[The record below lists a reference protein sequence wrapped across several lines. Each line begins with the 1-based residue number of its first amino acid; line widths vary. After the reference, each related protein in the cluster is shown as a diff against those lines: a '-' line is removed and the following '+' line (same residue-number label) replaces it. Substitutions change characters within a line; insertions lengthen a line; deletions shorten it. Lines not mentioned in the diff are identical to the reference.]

1 MKKLI
6 LIAVLSTWSGMLHAQ
21 SEVDL
26 FRYSSLRQSPSARVA
41 GLGGAF
47 GALGGDIGGISLNPA
62 GLATFRKST
71 INLTP
76 GLVSQNSTGD
86 YLGNT
91 NSDSRSRLTM
101 NSVGFVFAKRPAAKG
116 SKWLQVNY
124 GFTLNR
130 ANNYVNAQRY
140 EGVNTNSSMV
150 DFFVN
155 EANQGNEFFPED
167 YPFSAGLAQQV
178 GLISSVVPGNN
189 ASAFNGI
196 VPAGAAVRQ
205 SEQIRSLGST
215 SDYNFSVAGNYDNK
229 LHVGGGISL
238 MSSSFNSTEIYSEFD
253 HMDTIFDF
261 KDFAYRRTLGVEM
274 DGFVL
279 RLGAVFQPIAWFRV
293 GLSYES
299 PTRYT
304 VSEDFRVD
312 LEANYDSVPTFASA
326 SSPLFRPFVYNYR
339 TTGRTTASA
348 AFLFAGKG
356 LISVDYDYVPYDEL
370 RVTALRNDQGSE
382 PWARNLNDRVAVL
395 FRTSNNIRVGGEYV
409 IGPLAVRAGYAFWGS
424 PYRADVNTG
433 GGDLSQRD
441 FSLGLGTRFDNFSLD
456 LSFVRAYWKS
466 YRSPYVVESLPEDG
480 VLFSNTRTLVQFSMG
495 FRLD

>member
-1 MKKLI
+1 MRKI
-6 LIAVLSTWSGMLHAQ
+6 VLIAVLTTWSGWLQAQ
-21 SEVDL
+21 TEIDL

-47 GALGGDIGGISLNPA
+47 GALGGDIGGLPLNPA

-71 INLTP
+71 ISLTP
-76 GLVSQNSTGD
+76 GLIAQSSKGD
-86 YLGNT
+86 YLGNSS
-91 NSDSRSRLTM
+91 NDSRSRLAM
-101 NSVGFVFAKRPAAKG
+101 NSVGFVFAQRPSAKG
-116 SKWLQVNY
+116 TKWQQLNY
-124 GFTLNR
+124 GFAMNR
-130 ANNYVNAQRY
+130 TNNYLNAQRY
-140 EGVNTNSSMV
+140 EGVNTNSSLV
-150 DFFVN
+150 DYFVS
-155 EANQGNEFFPED
+155 EANIGNEFFPED
-167 YPFSAGLAQQV
+167 FPFSAGLAQQV
-178 GLISSVVPGNN
+178 GLIYPSIPNN
-189 ASAFNGI
+189 NQSTFLGI
-196 VPAGAAVRQ
+196 VPNAGIRQ
-205 SEQIRSLGST
+205 TEQIRSLGNS

-229 LHVGGGISL
+229 LHLGAGVSL
-238 MSSSFNSTEIYSEFD
+238 MSSSFNSTEIFSEFD

-279 RLGAVFQPIAWFRV
+279 RLGAVFQPIAWFRL

-370 RVTALRNDQGSE
+370 RVLALRNDQSAA
-382 PWARNLNDRVAVL
+382 PWARDLNDRVALL
-395 FRTSNNIRVGGEYV
+395 FRSSNNVRIGGEYV
-409 IGPLAVRAGYAFWGS
+409 LGPLAMRAGYAYWGS
-424 PYRADVNTG
+424 PYRKDVNTG
-433 GGDLSQRD
+433 GGDLSQQS
-441 FSLGLGTRFDNFSLD
+441 FSFGLGTRLDNFSLD
-456 LSFVRAYWKS
+456 VSFVRAFWKS
-466 YRSPYVVESLPEDG
+466 YRSPYVVENLPEDG
-480 VLFSNTRTLVQFSMG
+480 VLFSNARTLIQFSLG

>member
-6 LIAVLSTWSGMLHAQ
+6 LIAVLSTWSGLLQAQ
-21 SEVDL
+21 TEIDL

-47 GALGGDIGGISLNPA
+47 GALGGDIGGLPLNPA

-71 INLTP
+71 LSLTP
-76 GLVSQNSTGD
+76 GLVAQSSTGD
-86 YLGNT
+86 YLGNSNT
-91 NSDSRSRLTM
+91 DSRSRLAM
-101 NSVGFVFAKRPAAKG
+101 NSVGFVFAKRPTTKDT
-116 SKWLQVNY
+116 KWQQLNY
-124 GFTLNR
+124 GFSMNR
-130 ANNYVNAQRY
+130 TNNYVNAQRY
-140 EGVNTNSSMV
+140 EGVNTNSSLV
-150 DFFVN
+150 DFFVS

-178 GLISSVVPGNN
+178 GLIFPEVPGNN
-189 ASAFNGI
+189 ATAFFGI
-196 VPAGAAVRQ
+196 VPNAGVMQ
-205 SEQIRSLGST
+205 TEQIRSIGNT

-238 MSSSFNSTEIYSEFD
+238 MSSSFNSTDVYSEFD

-261 KDFAYRRTLGVEM
+261 KDFTYRRTLGVEM
-274 DGFVL
+274 DGFL
-279 RLGAVFQPIAWFRV
+279 IRLGAVFHPVAWFRA

-348 AFLFAGKG
+348 AFLFGGKG
-356 LISVDYDYVPYDEL
+356 LISVDYDYVPYDGL
-370 RVTALRNDQGSE
+370 RVIALRNDQGSE
-382 PWARNLNDRVAVL
+382 PWARNLNDRVALL
-395 FRTSNNIRVGGEYV
+395 FRSSNNLRVGGEYV
-409 IGPLAVRAGYAFWGS
+409 IGPLAVRAGYAYWGS
-424 PYRADVNTG
+424 PYRDEVNTG

-441 FSLGLGTRFDNFSLD
+441 FTLGVGTRVDNFSLD
-456 LSFVRAYWKS
+456 VSFVRSFWKS
-466 YRSPYVVESLPEDG
+466 YRAPYVVDNLPEDG
-480 VLFSNTRTLVQFSMG
+480 VLFSNARTLVQFSLG

>member
-6 LIAVLSTWSGMLHAQ
+6 LIAVLSTWSGLLQAQ
-21 SEVDL
+21 TEIDL

-47 GALGGDIGGISLNPA
+47 GALGGDIGGLPLNPA

-71 INLTP
+71 LSLTP
-76 GLVSQNSTGD
+76 GLVSQSSTGD
-86 YLGNT
+86 YLGNSNT
-91 NSDSRSRLTM
+91 DSRSRLAM
-101 NSVGFVFAKRPAAKG
+101 NSVGFVFAQRPSTKG
-116 SKWLQVNY
+116 TKWQQLNY
-124 GFTLNR
+124 GFAMNR
-130 ANNYVNAQRY
+130 TNNYVNAQRY
-140 EGVNTNSSMV
+140 EGVNKNSSLV
-150 DFFVN
+150 DFFVS
-155 EANQGNEFFPED
+155 EANQGDEFFPED

-178 GLISSVVPGNN
+178 GLIFSEVPGNN
-189 ASAFNGI
+189 ATAFFGI
-196 VPAGAAVRQ
+196 VPSAGVRQ
-205 SEQIRSLGST
+205 TEQIRSIGNT

-238 MSSSFNSTEIYSEFD
+238 MSSSFNSTDVYSEFD

-261 KDFAYRRTLGVEM
+261 KDFTYRRTLGVEM
-274 DGFVL
+274 DGFL
-279 RLGAVFQPIAWFRV
+279 IRLGAIFHPVAWFRV
-293 GLSYES
+293 GLNYES

-348 AFLFAGKG
+348 AFLFGGKG
-356 LISVDYDYVPYDEL
+356 LISVDYDYVPYDQL
-370 RVTALRNDQGSE
+370 RVIALRNDQGSE
-382 PWARNLNDRVAVL
+382 PWARNLNDRVALL
-395 FRTSNNIRVGGEYV
+395 FRSSNNLRVGGEYV
-409 IGPLAVRAGYAFWGS
+409 IGPLAVRAGYAYWGS
-424 PYRADVNTG
+424 PYRDEVNTG

-441 FSLGLGTRFDNFSLD
+441 FTLGLGTRIDNFSLD
-456 LSFVRAYWKS
+456 VSFVRSFWNS
-466 YRSPYVVESLPEDG
+466 YRAPYVVDNLPEDG
-480 VLFSNTRTLVQFSMG
+480 VLFSNARTLLQFSLG